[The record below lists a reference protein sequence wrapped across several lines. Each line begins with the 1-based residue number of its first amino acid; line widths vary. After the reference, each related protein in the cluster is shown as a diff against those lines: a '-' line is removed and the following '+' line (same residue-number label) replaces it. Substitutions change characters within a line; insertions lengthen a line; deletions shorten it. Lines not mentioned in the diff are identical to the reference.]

1 MKVLTLIDTA
11 QTNNSNNTNN
21 NTQQT
26 GLKRQGCLLVSES
39 LVPGAKVGCSARNGR
54 NGSRNHPAGAGV
66 QLALLHS
73 LTQASCSFVDN
84 ILPG

>member
-54 NGSRNHPAGAGV
+54 NGAGAGV